1 MIFMKILIIEDEER
15 MRRLIKDYLKRE
27 YEIVEARDGKEGLDL
42 FKRENPHLII
52 LDVMLP
58 IYDGWTVCRNIRKES
73 NVPII
78 MLTARSE
85 EWDELFGFE
94 LGVNDYV
101 TKPFR
106 PKILVA
112 RINSILK
119 RQDKDNFEYGP
130 LSIDYKGHRVFL
142 YGEELTLSK
151 TEYNLLT
158 YLVKNKE
165 LALSREQILNVVW
178 GYDYYGDERTVD
190 THIKRLR
197 SKLKEGGK
205 YIKTVRGIGY
215 RFEVQL

>member
-1 MIFMKILIIEDEER
+1 MKILIIEDEER